1 MSMPDK
7 SSSSASSSQQPAPFY
22 PRLSLNGHTKSISS
36 LKFSP
41 DGSILASSGADRII
55 KLWDAYTGEIL
66 RTLSGHD
73 QGISDIAWS
82 PDGEFLAS
90 ASDDKTIKIWSM
102 DQGVEVKTLTGH
114 TNFVFAVNYNP
125 HSNLLVSGGFDETVR
140 VWDVARGTCM
150 KVLPAHS
157 DPVTSVS
164 FNHDGTLIVSCA
176 MDGLMSVLWLDWF
189 FPSISIT
196 SCRRI
201 WDVDSGQCLKTLV
214 DDDNPICS
222 HVEFSPNSKFVL
234 VSTQDSTIRLWNYQT
249 SRCVKTYSGHVNRT
263 YCLFSCFSHTKHKYI
278 VSGSEDHKAYIWDLQ
293 TRQVLQTL
301 EGHRGESNTSVCPSS
316 EFLLALDVVLAVA
329 THPTKD
335 IIATSSMEKDL
346 AIRLWVRKDE
356 DPDINQSQR

>member
-1 MSMPDK
+1 MKDESL
-7 SSSSASSSQQPAPFY
+7 SSASSSQQPALFY
-22 PRLSLNGHTKSISS
+22 PRLSLNGHAKSISS

-41 DGSILASSGADRII
+41 DGSILASSGADRVI

-82 PDGEFLAS
+82 HDGEFLAS

-176 MDGLMSVLWLDWF
+176 MDGLIGNKF
-189 FPSISIT
+189 T
-196 SCRRI
+196 QYAYGT
-201 WDVDSGQCLKTLV
+201 VDSGQCLKTLV

-234 VSTQDSTIRLWNYQT
+234 T

-263 YCLFSCFSHTKHKYI
+263 YCLFSCFSRTKHKYI

-301 EGHRGESNTSVCPSS
+301 EGHR
-316 EFLLALDVVLAVA
+316 
-329 THPTKD
+329 
-335 IIATSSMEKDL
+335 
-346 AIRLWVRKDE
+346 
-356 DPDINQSQR
+356 